1 MNREEFKTISSQ
13 LNNGSKVRVRLAQPQ
28 LTCPI
33 EFTAKIHDRGPSY
46 IEVGIKGTRGLRRF
60 LFTQIESIQ
69 TEMSNQKT
77 C

>member
-1 MNREEFKTISSQ
+1 MNREDFRSISAHLQ
-13 LNNGSKVRVRLAQPQ
+13 KGSKVHVRLAQPQ

-33 EFTAKIHDRGPSY
+33 EFTAKIHDSGPSY